1 MRIGLASGAIAVSTG
16 QRLCRADDGFET
28 NDKAVFAS
36 IATFH
41 DPKRVRK

>member
-1 MRIGLASGAIAVSTG
+1 MRIGLSGGAIAEP
-16 QRLCRADDGFET
+16 RLCRADDGFET